1 MSMVIMAFS
10 VIIAILSLCILTKNQ
25 NLHNLNEIVLAN
37 IKNLQN
43 QRAPENF
50 QKMTDDFENGV
61 EIIDAKISN
70 TTEDA
75 EEFEY
80 PSTYYSG
87 KNLYL
92 SSYEVV
98 FQNCTNV
105 RHLVGIN
112 KKPTPGSEIFY
123 KFNSE
128 PGFISQDEHY
138 VLTYQYGYD
147 LVDILYPTRSPQKMD
162 VEDQVSQYDYNR
174 VSKNCAN
181 YP

>member
-37 IKNLQN
+37 IKNLQS

-50 QKMTDDFENGV
+50 QKMTEDFENGV

-70 TTEDA
+70 ATEDA

-92 SSYEVV
+92 SRSKGVV
-98 FQNCTNV
+98 LQNCSNV

-112 KKPTPGSEIFY
+112 KKTHFWIWDFS
-123 KFNSE
+123 
-128 PGFISQDEHY
+128 
-138 VLTYQYGYD
+138 
-147 LVDILYPTRSPQKMD
+147 
-162 VEDQVSQYDYNR
+162 
-174 VSKNCAN
+174 
-181 YP
+181 

>member
-1 MSMVIMAFS
+1 MAFS

-50 QKMTDDFENGV
+50 QNMTDDFENGV

-70 TTEDA
+70 ATEDA

-92 SSYEVV
+92 TRSKGFV
-98 FQNCTNV
+98 FQNCANV

-112 KKPTPGSEIFY
+112 KKPTSGSEVV
-123 KFNSE
+123 
-128 PGFISQDEHY
+128 FIDF
-138 VLTYQYGYD
+138 L
-147 LVDILYPTRSPQKMD
+147 LV
-162 VEDQVSQYDYNR
+162 
-174 VSKNCAN
+174 
-181 YP
+181 

>member
-1 MSMVIMAFS
+1 MIHFIMSMVIMAFS

-70 TTEDA
+70 ATEDT

-87 KNLYL
+87 KTLCLTPQRQL
-92 SSYEVV
+92 SLQGTFGV
-98 FQNCTNV
+98 
-105 RHLVGIN
+105 
-112 KKPTPGSEIFY
+112 K
-123 KFNSE
+123 
-128 PGFISQDEHY
+128 
-138 VLTYQYGYD
+138 
-147 LVDILYPTRSPQKMD
+147 
-162 VEDQVSQYDYNR
+162 R
-174 VSKNCAN
+174 V
-181 YP
+181 

>member
-1 MSMVIMAFS
+1 MIHFIMSMVIMAFS

-70 TTEDA
+70 ATEDDT

-87 KNLYL
+87 KTLYL
-92 SSYEVV
+92 SRPECNTLI
-98 FQNCTNV
+98 QN
-105 RHLVGIN
+105 RD
-112 KKPTPGSEIFY
+112 S
-123 KFNSE
+123 
-128 PGFISQDEHY
+128 
-138 VLTYQYGYD
+138 
-147 LVDILYPTRSPQKMD
+147 
-162 VEDQVSQYDYNR
+162 
-174 VSKNCAN
+174 
-181 YP
+181 